1 MIHIA
6 IIDDDVS
13 YKSQLNG
20 YVKKYSQENGEQ
32 FEVSLFS
39 DGDEIVDGYKAIYD
53 IIFLDIQMKI
63 MDGMKTAQNIRKM
76 DENVILV
83 FITNMAQYAIQG
95 YSVNA
100 MDFVLKPVSYTAFSE
115 ELAKAIRRLKER
127 TRAHLTIKRED
138 GMLRLDIAKI
148 SYIES
153 QGHKIMIHTKDDIYN
168 IQGTMKNME
177 EQLSKYNF
185 FRCNNCYLIN
195 LRYVESVQLN
205 VVMVAGEILQISRPR
220 KKPFMEALTD
230 FVGGELI

>member
-1 MIHIA
+1 
-6 IIDDDVS
+6 
-13 YKSQLNG
+13 
-20 YVKKYSQENGEQ
+20 
-32 FEVSLFS
+32 
-39 DGDEIVDGYKAIYD
+39 
-53 IIFLDIQMKI
+53 
-63 MDGMKTAQNIRKM
+63 
-76 DENVILV
+76 
-83 FITNMAQYAIQG
+83 
-95 YSVNA
+95 
-100 MDFVLKPVSYTAFSE
+100 
-115 ELAKAIRRLKER
+115 
-127 TRAHLTIKRED
+127 
-138 GMLRLDIAKI
+138 MLRLDIAKI